1 MNLKIFKNSFD
12 LRSVVNGVFENAYIC
27 MERIFLYSIF
37 AYINELSRIFKI
49 MLAKLNLFSP
59 PEPPLY
65 LKHIMTAIYAHIF
78 TASFF
83 FYNINEFSH
92 IFIIMLAKLNLF
104 VH

>member
-1 MNLKIFKNSFD
+1 MHKFDNMNLKIFKNSFD

-65 LKHIMTAIYAHIF
+65 LKHIMNIFKTSFYQINWVVICARIYF
-78 TASFF
+78 
-83 FYNINEFSH
+83 
-92 IFIIMLAKLNLF
+92 
-104 VH
+104 